1 MQVPDSKFPGS
12 RPGNGQ
18 TIVFS
23 RRPSELW
30 NLELGT
36 WSLDVAASQ
45 SKFQTP
51 LGPTADS
58 KFPGP
63 TSRRA
68 PRNNASS
75 KRPLSEGK
83 FHGSR
88 SFRGQVPSSGTVMAL
103 GGATGSFERYFHS
116 TPQEQA
122 VETLNTHFPRLR
134 PSGTSHYRVKFRS
147 SGGASSNWK
156 GGITII
162 GKCPN
167 TTKWSTETR
176 NRFKPRHFTPHTP
189 LTYPPP
195 SPPR

>member
-1 MQVPDSKFPGS
+1 MMGSSPLEPDTWNLDFASMLGSCFPFLGKFQVPDSKFPGS
-12 RPGNGQ
+12 TPGNGQ

-103 GGATGSFERYFHS
+103 GGARSF
-116 TPQEQA
+116 
-122 VETLNTHFPRLR
+122 
-134 PSGTSHYRVKFRS
+134 
-147 SGGASSNWK
+147 
-156 GGITII
+156 
-162 GKCPN
+162 
-167 TTKWSTETR
+167 
-176 NRFKPRHFTPHTP
+176 
-189 LTYPPP
+189 
-195 SPPR
+195 